1 MKNRNW
7 AMDSMNL
14 TLVLFYTLFHT
25 LSLVWYNGTRQ
36 MLLASI
42 NIQMAGRTIKW
53 QNDEGDDE
61 E

>member
-1 MKNRNW
+1 
-7 AMDSMNL
+7 
-14 TLVLFYTLFHT
+14 
-25 LSLVWYNGTRQ
+25 

>member
-1 MKNRNW
+1 
-7 AMDSMNL
+7 MDSMNL
-14 TLVLFYTLFHT
+14 TLVLFYTLFLT